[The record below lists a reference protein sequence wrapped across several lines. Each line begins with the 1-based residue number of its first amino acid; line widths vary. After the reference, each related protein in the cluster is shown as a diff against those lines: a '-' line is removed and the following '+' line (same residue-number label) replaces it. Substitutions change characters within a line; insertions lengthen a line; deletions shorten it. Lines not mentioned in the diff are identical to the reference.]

1 MRQMLLLLLCALAGA
16 AVQAQTTS
24 PPASPGAVVSSE
36 RDIPSAG
43 DPRACLE
50 FPTRQQVIAC
60 AEKYRPRRPA
70 ARS

>member
-1 MRQMLLLLLCALAGA
+1 MRQLLSLLLCALAGA
-16 AVQAQTTS
+16 VQAQTAS
-24 PPASPGAVVSSE
+24 PPANPGPAVSS
-36 RDIPSAG
+36 DKYIPSAG

-70 ARS
+70 AKS

>member
-1 MRQMLLLLLCALAGA
+1 MKTIVPFLLFALAGA
-16 AVQAQTTS
+16 AAAQTPPPQPAAEAA
-24 PPASPGAVVSSE
+24 PPAMKETWP
-36 RDIPSAG
+36 AG

-70 ARS
+70 AKS

>member
-1 MRQMLLLLLCALAGA
+1 MKAIAPLVLYALATVA
-16 AVQAQTTS
+16 SAQTS
-24 PPASPGAVVSSE
+24 APQPAPASPPRPVSE
-36 RDIPSAG
+36 TPSAG

-70 ARS
+70 AKS

>member
-1 MRQMLLLLLCALAGA
+1 MKMIAPFLLFALAGVA
-16 AVQAQTTS
+16 AAQTPS
-24 PPASPGAVVSSE
+24 PQPAPEAAPPAVKQ
-36 RDIPSAG
+36 DPSTR

-70 ARS
+70 AKS